1 MIGSIIIFLPLF
13 VCLFSVS
20 VHAKLIPR
28 TQSFA
33 PLCLFLLAYA
43 GFLFTDCCY
52 ADRNTSPLLLS
63 RATLFA
69 QFAAPCLIPL
79 LVMYYRR
86 TMHIGKEEHP
96 LEMLWI
102 IVPVSLFTA
111 AALLYYL
118 SGESEI
124 IAMMQRVPRDN
135 YAGISSYRGS
145 TVFIYFIVT
154 SVVFRAVMT
163 VELLW
168 FAGFIINLAIKQK
181 FRLKNVYR
189 FYFKGESIKLSG
201 YHTLFI
207 LPMYFIIL
215 IKFLLLK
222 QAMLSEPVYAYIF
235 ALLLTFCILGFSYVA
250 LFGARKTIT
259 RKEMKNA
266 FRYNYSPKNKAQ
278 AVEEMLDDLLDE
290 AEEDALRRIQ
300 EKISED
306 LHIEAFRSPDTP
318 AVERNSIAEQVFS
331 AVSDSWGEDTLLTQ
345 FQHLMRDEMLFLQ
358 PRLSLDDV
366 ADKLGTNKFYV
377 SKMVNN
383 AYNLGFPELINTL
396 RVDYAEQYILN
407 HRDAKQDEIAR
418 QCGFLSASSFN
429 TTFKKV
435 TGVTPK
441 VWIASAASTRGT
453 EDQQ

>member
-1 MIGSIIIFLPLF
+1 M
-13 VCLFSVS
+13 
-20 VHAKLIPR
+20 
-28 TQSFA
+28 
-33 PLCLFLLAYA
+33 
-43 GFLFTDCCY
+43 
-52 ADRNTSPLLLS
+52 
-63 RATLFA
+63 
-69 QFAAPCLIPL
+69 
-79 LVMYYRR
+79 
-86 TMHIGKEEHP
+86 
-96 LEMLWI
+96 
-102 IVPVSLFTA
+102 
-111 AALLYYL
+111 
-118 SGESEI
+118 
-124 IAMMQRVPRDN
+124 
-135 YAGISSYRGS
+135 
-145 TVFIYFIVT
+145 
-154 SVVFRAVMT
+154 
-163 VELLW
+163 
-168 FAGFIINLAIKQK
+168 
-181 FRLKNVYR
+181 
-189 FYFKGESIKLSG
+189 SG

-215 IKFLLLK
+215 IKFLLFKQVMLK
-222 QAMLSEPVYAYIF
+222 EPVYAYVF

-250 LFGARKTIT
+250 LFGARRTIT

-278 AVEEMLDDLLDE
+278 AVEQMLDDLLDE

-331 AVSDSWGEDTLLTQ
+331 AVSDSWGEDTLLSQ

-366 ADKLGTNKFYV
+366 AEKLGTNKFYV

-441 VWIASAASTRGT
+441 VWIASAASTRGS
-453 EDQQ
+453 EDQ